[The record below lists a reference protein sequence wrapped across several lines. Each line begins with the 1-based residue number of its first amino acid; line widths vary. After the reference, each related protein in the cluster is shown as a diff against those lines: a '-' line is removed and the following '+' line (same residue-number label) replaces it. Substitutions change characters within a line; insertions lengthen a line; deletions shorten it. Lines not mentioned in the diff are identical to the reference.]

1 MSATPKRRSTSAT
14 STRSTTSGRTT
25 SRRSTSRPTTSRRTS
40 TARAPRGYPR
50 RRRRTPGLSTTIGGA
65 LGTLIVTA
73 LLDTGWPV
81 RIALFAAVVLVGLAV
96 ILWKHRAEIAAQ
108 AQADGIPADE
118 QDDLVT
124 DPPTDPP
131 SDTRS
136 DTPTDTPT
144 DAPTQGDHP

>member
-14 STRSTTSGRTT
+14 STRSTTSRRTT
-25 SRRSTSRPTTSRRTS
+25 SRQTASRRSS

-73 LLDTGWPV
+73 LLDTSWPV

-108 AQADGIPADE
+108 AQAQATGIPADE

-131 SDTRS
+131 SG
-136 DTPTDTPT
+136 PPT
-144 DAPTQGDHP
+144 DASTQGDHP